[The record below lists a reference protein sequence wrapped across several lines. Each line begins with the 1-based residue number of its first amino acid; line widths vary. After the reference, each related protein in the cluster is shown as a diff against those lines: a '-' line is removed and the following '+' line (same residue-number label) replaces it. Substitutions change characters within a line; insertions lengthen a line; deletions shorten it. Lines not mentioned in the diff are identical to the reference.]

1 MNEVISL
8 EGPLELRE
16 GQLVLLIPLNAGGSE
31 LIDCAKGISEVEGEF
46 LKVEIPEWLA
56 GVLRVEAGDRII
68 VQNTHGK
75 FGIWAVNARPV
86 N

>member
-1 MNEVISL
+1 MIEVISL
-8 EGPLELRE
+8 EGALEVRE
-16 GQLVLLIPLNAGGSE
+16 GQLVLLIPLDAGGNG
-31 LIDCAKGISEVEGEF
+31 LIECAKGISEVEGAF
-46 LKVEIPEWLA
+46 LKVEIPDWLA
-56 GVLRVEAGDRII
+56 GVLRVAAGDRVV